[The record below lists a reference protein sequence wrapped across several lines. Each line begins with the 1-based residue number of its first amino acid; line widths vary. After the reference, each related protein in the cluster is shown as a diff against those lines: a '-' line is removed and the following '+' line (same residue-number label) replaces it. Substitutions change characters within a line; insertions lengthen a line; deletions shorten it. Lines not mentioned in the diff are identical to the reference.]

1 MSKKED
7 EKLDNTEK
15 NTENNTNNNEDK
27 INDWKLVEHRSNKG
41 PGILKR
47 LIIITITVG
56 ILLGMVLGGI
66 KIYDYTQAPND
77 KTVQENKD
85 NQKDENN
92 EDNEINE
99 GNIGTEA
106 ESGQVEISAADL
118 KRMYNYVH
126 FMANTIIIPGDGKIR
141 GTKDITN
148 ETIAEA
154 LSLVENVD
162 EYLYTEINKWKD
174 GDFDNAVD
182 VHNYVWEKLDGE
194 EGRARSLNKN
204 SIEETKARLA
214 IE

>member
-1 MSKKED
+1 
-7 EKLDNTEK
+7 
-15 NTENNTNNNEDK
+15 
-27 INDWKLVEHRSNKG
+27 
-41 PGILKR
+41 
-47 LIIITITVG
+47 
-56 ILLGMVLGGI
+56 
-66 KIYDYTQAPND
+66 
-77 KTVQENKD
+77 
-85 NQKDENN
+85 
-92 EDNEINE
+92 
-99 GNIGTEA
+99 
-106 ESGQVEISAADL
+106 
-118 KRMYNYVH
+118 
-126 FMANTIIIPGDGKIR
+126 MANTIIIPGDGKIR